1 MPKRPP
7 QRGGAGGGLSD
18 RHGPLT
24 MAQTPGPNESLIP
37 DRPSPGQLSSQLA
50 YADLAKIGQIV
61 TSTPDIGDVYQQ
73 FDSTVARLIPFDR
86 ISISTLDLETNEV
99 INSHVAGA
107 GPQAL
112 DGTATR
118 RLDDTTALLVARSVS
133 GLVACGD
140 EYERLAGEY
149 SVEALH
155 YQAGFRSKVSVPLLY
170 RGDVIGV
177 LSLRSRS
184 PNAYTEDHL
193 QSATEVGNQI
203 SGALYNSA
211 MVSRLGEMV
220 RERDLLA
227 RIGRIVTSTPDMDDV
242 YRQFAAAVAER
253 VAVDRINVT
262 VLGGSKDA
270 IRVAY
275 LSGEDIPGSWGSWQD
290 MPMSG
295 TTEEQALL
303 RGPGIWDLTEEIVRS
318 DILSGELESMEA
330 GFRSVI
336 TVPLL
341 SMHETV
347 AFLTVASKVERAYSE
362 EDLQFLCLVGDQVA
376 GAVATSLLVTELQ
389 RTHEELKRS
398 NADLEQFAYVASHDL
413 QEPLRMVSSYVT
425 LLERRYQG
433 RLDADA
439 DDFIH
444 FAVDGAE
451 RMRQLIQD
459 LLAFSRVGTRG
470 GELVPTESRAALTRA
485 LENLQVLIDEAGARV
500 IFEEMPEVNA
510 DPGQLELVFQN
521 LIGNAIK
528 YRGEDRPK
536 VTVSALAQEG
546 HWLFRV
552 SDNGI
557 GFEQKFAD
565 RIFGVFQRLQTRSEY
580 PGTGIGLAIVKKI
593 VERHGGRIW
602 AESQPG
608 LGSTF
613 LFTMPASGDGY
624 GGQRL
629 E

>member
-1 MPKRPP
+1 MV
-7 QRGGAGGGLSD
+7 
-18 RHGPLT
+18 HT
-24 MAQTPGPNESLIP
+24 EGPNESPGTDL
-37 DRPSPGQLSSQLA
+37 PSPGQLSSGDA
-50 YADLAKIGQIV
+50 YAELAKIGQIV
-61 TSTPDIGDVYQQ
+61 TSTHDIGDVYQQ

-86 ISISTLDLETNEV
+86 ISISTLDLESNEV

-107 GPQAL
+107 GPQEL
-112 DGTATR
+112 DGAATK
-118 RLDDTTALLVARSVS
+118 RLDDTTALLVARSQS

-155 YQAGFRSKVSVPLLY
+155 YRAGFRSKISVPLLY
-170 RGDVIGV
+170 RGEVIGV
-177 LSLRSRS
+177 LTLRSRS
-184 PNAYTEDHL
+184 LNAYTEDHL
-193 QSATEVGNQI
+193 RSATEVGNQI

-220 RERDLLA
+220 RDRDLLA
-227 RIGRIVTSTPDMDDV
+227 RIGRIVTSTSDMDDV

-253 VAVDRINVT
+253 VSVDRINVT
-262 VLGGSKDA
+262 VLGASRDS

-290 MPMSG
+290 MPMKG
-295 TTEEQALL
+295 TTEELALL
-303 RGPGIWDLTEEIVRS
+303 GGAGIWNLTKEIVQS
-318 DILSGELESMEA
+318 GDLPGELESMEA
-330 GFRSVI
+330 GFRSII

-347 AFLTVASKVERAYSE
+347 AFLTVASKAEGAYSE

-389 RTHEELKRS
+389 RTHDELKRS

-425 LLERRYQG
+425 LLERRYRG

-470 GELVPTESRAALTRA
+470 GELVPTDSRAALTRA
-485 LENLQVLIDEAGARV
+485 LENLQVLIDETDARI

-528 YRGEDRPK
+528 YRSEDRPK
-536 VTVSALAQEG
+536 VSVSAVAEEG
-546 HWLFRV
+546 HWLFGV
-552 SDNGI
+552 KDNGI

-580 PGTGIGLAIVKKI
+580 PGTGIGLAIAKKI

-602 AESQPG
+602 ADSEPG

-613 LFTMPASGDGY
+613 WFTMPASVDGS
-624 GGQRL
+624 GGLQL

>member
-1 MPKRPP
+1 
-7 QRGGAGGGLSD
+7 
-18 RHGPLT
+18 
-24 MAQTPGPNESLIP
+24 MAHTPGPNES
-37 DRPSPGQLSSQLA
+37 PGTDLSSAGQPSSGVA
-50 YADLAKIGQIV
+50 YAELARIGQIV
-61 TSTPDIGDVYQQ
+61 TSTHDIGDVYQQ

-86 ISISTLDLETNEV
+86 ISISTLDLESNEV

-107 GPQAL
+107 GPQEL
-112 DGTATR
+112 DGAATR
-118 RLDDTTALLVARSVS
+118 RLDDTTALLVARSQR

-155 YQAGFRSKVSVPLLY
+155 YRAGFRSKISVPLLY
-170 RGDVIGV
+170 RGEVIGV
-177 LSLRSRS
+177 LTLRSRS
-184 PNAYTEDHL
+184 LNAYTEDHL
-193 QSATEVGNQI
+193 RSATEVGNQI

-227 RIGRIVTSTPDMDDV
+227 RIGRIVTSTSDMDDV

-253 VAVDRINVT
+253 VSVDRINVT
-262 VLGGSKDA
+262 VLGGAKDT

-275 LSGEDIPGSWGSWQD
+275 LSGEDIPGSWASWQD
-290 MPMSG
+290 MPMKG

-303 RGPGIWDLTEEIVRS
+303 GGAGIWNLTGEIVQS
-318 DILSGELESMEA
+318 GVLPGELESMEA
-330 GFRSVI
+330 GFRSII

-347 AFLTVASKVERAYSE
+347 AFLTVASKAEGAYSE

-389 RTHEELKRS
+389 STHDELRRS

-470 GELVPTESRAALTRA
+470 GELVPTDSRAALARA
-485 LENLQVLIDEAGARV
+485 LENLQVLIDETEARV

-536 VTVSALAQEG
+536 VSVSAVAEEG
-546 HWLFRV
+546 HWLFGV
-552 SDNGI
+552 KDNGI

-580 PGTGIGLAIVKKI
+580 PGTGIGLAIAKKI

-602 AESQPG
+602 AESEPG

-613 LFTMPASGDGY
+613 WFTMPASVNGS
-624 GGQRL
+624 GGLQL

>member
-1 MPKRPP
+1 M
-7 QRGGAGGGLSD
+7 D
-18 RHGPLT
+18 H
-24 MAQTPGPNESLIP
+24 TPGPNESP
-37 DRPSPGQLSSQLA
+37 VSGRPNPGQLSPRVA
-50 YADLAKIGQIV
+50 YAELARIGQIV
-61 TSTPDIGDVYQQ
+61 TSTHDIGDVYQQ

-112 DGTATR
+112 DGAATS
-118 RLDDTTALLVARSVS
+118 RLEDTTALLVARSLS
-133 GLVACGD
+133 GLIACGD

-155 YQAGFRSKVSVPLLY
+155 YQAGFRSKISVPLLY
-170 RGDVIGV
+170 RGEVIGV
-177 LSLRSRS
+177 LTLRSRS
-184 PNAYTEDHL
+184 PYAYTGDHL
-193 QSATEVGNQI
+193 QSAAEVGNQI

-227 RIGRIVTSTPDMDDV
+227 RIGRIVTSTSDMDDV

-262 VLGGSKDA
+262 VLGESRDS

-290 MPMSG
+290 MPMRG

-303 RGPGIWDLTEEIVRS
+303 GGAGIWNLTEEIVQS
-318 DILSGELESMEA
+318 GVLPGELESMEA
-330 GFRSVI
+330 GFRSII

-341 SMHETV
+341 SMHKTV
-347 AFLTVASKVERAYSE
+347 AFLTVASKVEGAYSE
-362 EDLQFLCLVGDQVA
+362 EDLQLLSLVGDQVA
-376 GAVATSLLVTELQ
+376 GAVATSLLVAELQ
-389 RTHEELKRS
+389 RTHDELRRS

-425 LLERRYQG
+425 LLERRYRG
-433 RLDADA
+433 RLDPDA

-470 GELVPTESRAALTRA
+470 GELVPTDSRAALTRA
-485 LENLQVLIDEAGARV
+485 LENLQVLIDETDARV
-500 IFEEMPEVNA
+500 ILDEMPEVNA

-536 VTVSALAQEG
+536 VTVSAVAQEG
-546 HWLFRV
+546 HWLFGV
-552 SDNGI
+552 KDNGI

-580 PGTGIGLAIVKKI
+580 PGTGIGLAIAKKI

-602 AESQPG
+602 ADSQPG

-613 LFTMPASGDGY
+613 WFTMPASADAY
-624 GGQRL
+624 GGTSG
-629 E
+629 

>member
-1 MPKRPP
+1 
-7 QRGGAGGGLSD
+7 
-18 RHGPLT
+18 
-24 MAQTPGPNESLIP
+24 MAQAPGPNENPGS
-37 DRPSPGQLSSQLA
+37 DRPSPGQPSSRVA
-50 YADLAKIGQIV
+50 YAELAKIGQIV

-73 FDSTVARLIPFDR
+73 FDATVARLIPFDR

-112 DGTATR
+112 DGAAIR
-118 RLDDTTALLVARSVS
+118 RLEDTTALLVARSLS
-133 GLVACGD
+133 GLVACGV
-140 EYERLAGEY
+140 EYERLAGQY

-170 RGDVIGV
+170 RGEVIGV
-177 LSLRSRS
+177 LTLRSRS
-184 PNAYTEDHL
+184 PDAYNEDHL
-193 QSATEVGNQI
+193 QSAAEVGNQI

-211 MVSRLGEMV
+211 MVSQLGEMV

-227 RIGRIVTSTPDMDDV
+227 RIGRIVTSTSDMDDV

-253 VAVDRINVT
+253 VAIDRINVT
-262 VLGGSKDA
+262 VLGGSKDT

-290 MPMSG
+290 MPMRG

-303 RGPGIWDLTEEIVRS
+303 GGAGIWNLTDEIVES
-318 DILSGELESMEA
+318 GILPGEMESMEA
-330 GFRSVI
+330 GFRSIV

-347 AFLTVASKVERAYSE
+347 AFLTVASKVKNAYSE

-376 GAVATSLLVTELQ
+376 GAVATSLLVSELH
-389 RTHEELKRS
+389 RTHDELRRS

-425 LLERRYQG
+425 LLERRYRG

-470 GELVPTESRAALTRA
+470 GELVPTDSRAALTRA
-485 LENLQVLIDEAGARV
+485 LENLQVLIDETDARI
-500 IFEEMPEVNA
+500 IFDEMPQVNA

-536 VTVSALAQEG
+536 VTVSAVAQEG
-546 HWLFRV
+546 DWLFGVR
-552 SDNGI
+552 DNGI

-602 AESQPG
+602 ADSEPG
-608 LGSTF
+608 AGSTF
-613 LFTMPASGDGY
+613 WFTMPASANGY
-624 GGQRL
+624 GGLQI

>member
-1 MPKRPP
+1 
-7 QRGGAGGGLSD
+7 
-18 RHGPLT
+18 
-24 MAQTPGPNESLIP
+24 MAHTQGPNE
-37 DRPSPGQLSSQLA
+37 RPGTDSPGSGQVSSGVA
-50 YADLAKIGQIV
+50 YAELARIGQIV
-61 TSTPDIGDVYQQ
+61 TSTSDIGDVYQQ

-86 ISISTLDLETNEV
+86 ISISTLDLESNEV

-112 DGTATR
+112 DGAATR
-118 RLDDTTALLVARSVS
+118 RLDDTTALLVARSER

-155 YQAGFRSKVSVPLLY
+155 YSAGFRSKISVPLLY
-170 RGDVIGV
+170 GGEVIGV
-177 LSLRSRS
+177 LTLRSRS
-184 PNAYTEDHL
+184 LNAYTEDHL
-193 QSATEVGNQI
+193 RSATEVGNQI

-262 VLGGSKDA
+262 VLGGSGDT

-290 MPMSG
+290 MPMKG

-303 RGPGIWDLTEEIVRS
+303 GGAGVWSLTDEIVQS
-318 DILSGELESMEA
+318 GVLPGELESMEA
-330 GFRSVI
+330 GFRSII

-341 SMHETV
+341 SMHKAV
-347 AFLTVASKVERAYSE
+347 AFLTVASKDESAYSE
-362 EDLQFLCLVGDQVA
+362 EDLQFLCLVGDHVA

-389 RTHEELKRS
+389 RTHDELMRS

-425 LLERRYQG
+425 LLERRYRG

-470 GELVPTESRAALTRA
+470 GELVPTDSRAALTRA
-485 LENLQVLIDEAGARV
+485 LENLQVLIDETDARV
-500 IFEEMPEVNA
+500 IFGDMPEVNA

-528 YRGEDRPK
+528 YRGEDRPE
-536 VTVSALAQEG
+536 VSVSVVAQEG
-546 HWLFRV
+546 HWLFGV
-552 SDNGI
+552 KDNGI

-580 PGTGIGLAIVKKI
+580 PGTGIGLAIAKKI
-593 VERHGGRIW
+593 VERHGGKIW
-602 AESQPG
+602 ADSQPG

-613 LFTMPASGDGY
+613 WFTMPVSVDGY
-624 GGQRL
+624 GGLQL

>member
-1 MPKRPP
+1 
-7 QRGGAGGGLSD
+7 
-18 RHGPLT
+18 
-24 MAQTPGPNESLIP
+24 MAHTPGPNESP
-37 DRPSPGQLSSQLA
+37 VSDRPSPGQLSSGVA

-112 DGTATR
+112 DGAATK
-118 RLDDTTALLVARSVS
+118 RLDDTTALLVARSLS

-155 YQAGFRSKVSVPLLY
+155 HQAGFRSKISVPLLY
-170 RGDVIGV
+170 RGEVIGV
-177 LSLRSRS
+177 LTLRSRS

-227 RIGRIVTSTPDMDDV
+227 RIGRIVTSTSDMDDV
-242 YRQFAAAVAER
+242 YRHFAAAVAER
-253 VAVDRINVT
+253 VAIDRINVT
-262 VLGGSKDA
+262 VLGESKDS

-290 MPMSG
+290 MPMRG

-303 RGPGIWDLTEEIVRS
+303 RGPGIWDLTEEIVQS
-318 DILSGELESMEA
+318 DVLSGELESMEA

-347 AFLTVASKVERAYSE
+347 AFLTVASKVESAYSE

-389 RTHEELKRS
+389 RTHDELKRS

-425 LLERRYQG
+425 LLERRYRG

-485 LENLQVLIDEAGARV
+485 LENLQVLIDETDARV
-500 IFEEMPEVNA
+500 IFDEMPEVNA

-536 VTVSALAQEG
+536 VTVSAVAQEG
-546 HWLFRV
+546 HWLFGVR
-552 SDNGI
+552 DNGI

-602 AESQPG
+602 ADSQPG

-613 LFTMPASGDGY
+613 WFTMPASGGDY
-624 GGQRL
+624 GGRQL

>member
-1 MPKRPP
+1 
-7 QRGGAGGGLSD
+7 
-18 RHGPLT
+18 
-24 MAQTPGPNESLIP
+24 MAHTPGPNEIP
-37 DRPSPGQLSSQLA
+37 GTDLPSPGQPSSGVA
-50 YADLAKIGQIV
+50 YAELARIGQIV
-61 TSTPDIGDVYQQ
+61 TSTHDIGDVYQQ

-86 ISISTLDLETNEV
+86 ISISTLDLESNEV

-107 GPQAL
+107 GPQEL
-112 DGTATR
+112 DGAATK
-118 RLDDTTALLVARSVS
+118 RLDETTALLVARSQS

-155 YQAGFRSKVSVPLLY
+155 YQAGFRSKISVPLLY

-177 LSLRSRS
+177 LTLRSRS
-184 PNAYTEDHL
+184 LNAYTEDHL
-193 QSATEVGNQI
+193 RSATEVGNQI

-227 RIGRIVTSTPDMDDV
+227 RIGRIVTSTSDMDDV

-253 VAVDRINVT
+253 VSLDRINVT
-262 VLGGSKDA
+262 VLGGSKDS

-290 MPMSG
+290 MPMKG
-295 TTEEQALL
+295 TSEEQALL
-303 RGPGIWDLTEEIVRS
+303 GGAGIWNLTEEIVQS
-318 DILSGELESMEA
+318 GVLPGELESMEA
-330 GFRSVI
+330 GFRSII

-347 AFLTVASKVERAYSE
+347 AFLTVASKVEGAYSE

-389 RTHEELKRS
+389 RTHDELKRS

-439 DDFIH
+439 DNFIH

-470 GELVPTESRAALTRA
+470 GELVPTDSRAALARA
-485 LENLQVLIDEAGARV
+485 LENLQVLIDETDARV

-536 VTVSALAQEG
+536 VSVSAVAEEG
-546 HWLFRV
+546 HWLFGV
-552 SDNGI
+552 KDNGI

-580 PGTGIGLAIVKKI
+580 PGTGIGLAIAKKI

-602 AESQPG
+602 AESEPG
-608 LGSTF
+608 LGATF
-613 LFTMPASGDGY
+613 WFTMPASVDGS
-624 GGQRL
+624 GGLQL

>member
-1 MPKRPP
+1 M
-7 QRGGAGGGLSD
+7 S
-18 RHGPLT
+18 
-24 MAQTPGPNESLIP
+24 PGS
-37 DRPSPGQLSSQLA
+37 DRPSPGQLSSGDA
-50 YADLAKIGQIV
+50 YAELAKIGQIV

-86 ISISTLDLETNEV
+86 ISISTLDLEANEV
-99 INSHVAGA
+99 VNSHVAGA
-107 GPQAL
+107 GPHAL
-112 DGTATR
+112 DGAATK
-118 RLDDTTALLVARSVS
+118 RLDDTTALVVVRSVS

-170 RGDVIGV
+170 RGEVIGV
-177 LSLRSRS
+177 LTLRSRS

-220 RERDLLA
+220 RERDLLS
-227 RIGRIVTSTPDMDDV
+227 RIGRIVTSTSDMDDV
-242 YRQFAAAVAER
+242 YRQFAAAVAEK

-262 VLGGSKDA
+262 VLGESKDT

-290 MPMSG
+290 MPMRG

-303 RGPGIWDLTEEIVRS
+303 HGAGIWILTDEIVQSRP
-318 DILSGELESMEA
+318 LSGEMESMEA
-330 GFRSVI
+330 GFRSII

-341 SMHETV
+341 SMHKTV
-347 AFLTVASKVERAYSE
+347 AFLTVASKVENSYSE
-362 EDLQFLCLVGDQVA
+362 EDLQFLRLVGDQVA
-376 GAVATSLLVTELQ
+376 GAVATSLLVTELH
-389 RTHEELKRS
+389 RTHDELKRS
-398 NADLEQFAYVASHDL
+398 NAELEQFAYVASHDL

-425 LLERRYQG
+425 LLQRRYRG

-470 GELVPTESRAALTRA
+470 GELVPTDSGTVLTRA
-485 LENLQVLIDEAGARV
+485 LENIQVLIDEADARV
-500 IFEEMPEVNA
+500 IFDELPEVNA

-528 YRGEDRPK
+528 YRGEDSPK
-536 VTVSALAQEG
+536 VRVSALAQEG
-546 HWLFRV
+546 HWLFGVR
-552 SDNGI
+552 DNGI

-593 VERHGGRIW
+593 VERHGGRVW
-602 AESQPG
+602 ADSQPG
-608 LGSTF
+608 LGATF
-613 LFTMPASGDGY
+613 WFTIPAVGGNY
-624 GGQRL
+624 GGLQH

>member
-1 MPKRPP
+1 
-7 QRGGAGGGLSD
+7 
-18 RHGPLT
+18 
-24 MAQTPGPNESLIP
+24 MAHTPGPNESSGT
-37 DRPSPGQLSSQLA
+37 DLSSAGQPSSGVA
-50 YADLAKIGQIV
+50 YAELARIGQIV
-61 TSTPDIGDVYQQ
+61 TSTHDIGDVYQQ

-86 ISISTLDLETNEV
+86 ISISTLDLESNEV

-107 GPQAL
+107 GPQEL
-112 DGTATR
+112 DGAATR
-118 RLDDTTALLVARSVS
+118 RLDDTTALLVARSQR

-155 YQAGFRSKVSVPLLY
+155 YRAGFRSKISVPLLY
-170 RGDVIGV
+170 RGEVIGV
-177 LSLRSRS
+177 LTLRSRS
-184 PNAYTEDHL
+184 LNAYTEDHL
-193 QSATEVGNQI
+193 RSATEVGNQI

-227 RIGRIVTSTPDMDDV
+227 RIGRIVTSTSDMDDV

-253 VAVDRINVT
+253 VSVDRINVT
-262 VLGGSKDA
+262 VLGGAKDT

-275 LSGEDIPGSWGSWQD
+275 LSGEDIPGSWASWQD
-290 MPMSG
+290 MPMKG

-303 RGPGIWDLTEEIVRS
+303 GGAGIWNLTGEIVQS
-318 DILSGELESMEA
+318 GVLPGELESMEA
-330 GFRSVI
+330 GFRSII

-347 AFLTVASKVERAYSE
+347 AFLTVASKAEGAYSE

-389 RTHEELKRS
+389 STHDELRRS

-470 GELVPTESRAALTRA
+470 GELVPTDSRAALARA
-485 LENLQVLIDEAGARV
+485 LENLQVLIDETEARV

-536 VTVSALAQEG
+536 VSVSAVAEEG
-546 HWLFRV
+546 HWLFGV
-552 SDNGI
+552 KDNGI

-580 PGTGIGLAIVKKI
+580 PGTGIGLAIAKKI

-602 AESQPG
+602 AESEPG

-613 LFTMPASGDGY
+613 WFTMPASVNDS
-624 GGQRL
+624 GGLQL

>member
-1 MPKRPP
+1 
-7 QRGGAGGGLSD
+7 
-18 RHGPLT
+18 
-24 MAQTPGPNESLIP
+24 MAHAPGPNESP
-37 DRPSPGQLSSQLA
+37 VSDRPNPGQLSSRVA
-50 YADLAKIGQIV
+50 YAELAKIGQIV
-61 TSTPDIGDVYQQ
+61 TSTHDIGDVYQQ

-99 INSHVAGA
+99 INSHVAGG

-112 DGTATR
+112 DGAATR
-118 RLDDTTALLVARSVS
+118 RLEDTTALLVAKSLS
-133 GLVACGD
+133 GLIACGD
-140 EYERLAGEY
+140 EYERLAGKY

-155 YQAGFRSKVSVPLLY
+155 YQAGFRSKISVPLLY
-170 RGDVIGV
+170 RGEVIGV
-177 LSLRSRS
+177 LTLRSRS
-184 PNAYTEDHL
+184 PYAYTGDHL
-193 QSATEVGNQI
+193 QSAAEVGNQI

-227 RIGRIVTSTPDMDDV
+227 RIGRIVTSTSDMDDV

-262 VLGGSKDA
+262 VLGESRDA

-290 MPMSG
+290 MPMRG

-303 RGPGIWDLTEEIVRS
+303 GGAGIWNLTEEIVQS
-318 DILSGELESMEA
+318 GVLPGELESMEA
-330 GFRSVI
+330 GFRSII

-341 SMHETV
+341 SMHKTV
-347 AFLTVASKVERAYSE
+347 AFLTVASKVEGAYSE
-362 EDLQFLCLVGDQVA
+362 EDLQFLSLVGDQVA
-376 GAVATSLLVTELQ
+376 GAVATSLLVAELQ
-389 RTHEELKRS
+389 RTHDELRRS

-470 GELVPTESRAALTRA
+470 GELVPTGSRAALTRA
-485 LENLQVLIDEAGARV
+485 LENLQVLIDETDARV
-500 IFEEMPEVNA
+500 IFDEMPEVNA

-536 VTVSALAQEG
+536 VTVSAVAQEG
-546 HWLFRV
+546 HWLFGV
-552 SDNGI
+552 KDNGI

-602 AESQPG
+602 ADSQPG
-608 LGSTF
+608 VGSTF
-613 LFTMPASGDGY
+613 WFTMPASADAY
-624 GGQRL
+624 GGTSG
-629 E
+629 

>member
-1 MPKRPP
+1 MV
-7 QRGGAGGGLSD
+7 
-18 RHGPLT
+18 H
-24 MAQTPGPNESLIP
+24 TPGPNESP
-37 DRPSPGQLSSQLA
+37 VSDRPSPGQLSSGVA

-112 DGTATR
+112 DGAATK
-118 RLDDTTALLVARSVS
+118 RLDDTTALLVARSLS

-155 YQAGFRSKVSVPLLY
+155 HQAGFRSKISVPLLY
-170 RGDVIGV
+170 RGEVIGV
-177 LSLRSRS
+177 LTLRSRS

-227 RIGRIVTSTPDMDDV
+227 RIGRIVTSTSDMDDV
-242 YRQFAAAVAER
+242 YRHFAAAVAER
-253 VAVDRINVT
+253 VAIDRINVT
-262 VLGGSKDA
+262 VLGESKDS

-290 MPMSG
+290 MPMRG

-303 RGPGIWDLTEEIVRS
+303 RGPGIWDLTEEIVQS
-318 DILSGELESMEA
+318 DVLSGELESMEA

-347 AFLTVASKVERAYSE
+347 AFLTVASKVESAYSE

-389 RTHEELKRS
+389 RTHDELKRS

-425 LLERRYQG
+425 LLERRYRG

-485 LENLQVLIDEAGARV
+485 LENLQVLIDETDARV
-500 IFEEMPEVNA
+500 IFDEMPEVNA

-536 VTVSALAQEG
+536 VTVSAVAQEG
-546 HWLFRV
+546 HWLFGVR
-552 SDNGI
+552 DNGI

-602 AESQPG
+602 ADSQPG

-613 LFTMPASGDGY
+613 WFTMPASGGDY
-624 GGQRL
+624 GGRQL